1 MKITKVISDLTGREY
16 EGTEV
21 PPVKFSVNGKNV
33 TLDLTQAEYDALAA
47 FAESGDSAGLR
58 KCLAVAAPAPAP
70 GKRAASKGTSSN
82 SADPRNTAIREWGRS
97 DGKQAGEA
105 AGLSP
110 MSERGRMPQKDEWAA
125 LYDAAHA
132 A

>member
-21 PPVKFSVNGKNV
+21 PPVKFSVNGKNIA
-33 TLDLTQAEYDALAA
+33 LDVTQAEYDALAA

-58 KCLAVAAPAPAP
+58 KCLAVTAPAPAA
-70 GKRAASKGTSSN
+70 GKRASKGTSSK
-82 SADPRNTAIREWGRS
+82 SADPRNASVREWIGTPDGRT
-97 DGKQAGEA
+97 AL
-105 AGLSP
+105 GLAP
-110 MSERGRMPQKDEWAA
+110 DAEIPTRGRLPKEWAEA
-125 LYDAAHA
+125 YDAAHA